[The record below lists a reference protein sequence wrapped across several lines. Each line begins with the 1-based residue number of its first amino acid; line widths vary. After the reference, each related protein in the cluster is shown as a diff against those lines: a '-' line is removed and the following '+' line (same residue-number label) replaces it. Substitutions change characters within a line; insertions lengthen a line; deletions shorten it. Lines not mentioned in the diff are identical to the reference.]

1 MWNAAKAVPSGKF
14 IALNACMRKEK
25 KKSIIDNL
33 SMYFEKLKRKS
44 KLNPKQKKRRKI
56 QFASKINAT
65 ENRNKESK
73 RSIKLIIFIKIK

>member
-1 MWNAAKAVPSGKF
+1 MYEK
-14 IALNACMRKEK
+14 RK
-25 KKSIIDNL
+25 KKYIIDNL
-33 SMYFEKLKRKS
+33 IMYFEKLKRKS

-56 QFASKINAT
+56 QFASEINAT

>member
-1 MWNAAKAVPSGKF
+1 MYEK
-14 IALNACMRKEK
+14 RK

-56 QFASKINAT
+56 QFASEINAI

>member
-1 MWNAAKAVPSGKF
+1 
-14 IALNACMRKEK
+14 
-25 KKSIIDNL
+25 
-33 SMYFEKLKRKS
+33 MYFEKLKRKS

-56 QFASKINAT
+56 QFASEINAT